1 MPAQNPNEKIRKFES
16 CLSESARHCI
26 LTIFNNHSRNV
37 PNPVIWIT
45 GGEGTLKE
53 HLWRVAISSLR
64 NCLMRTLNR
73 DGGPN
78 ICITG
83 IEETEQHALT
93 IQQQQLFL
101 VSDIIRV
108 ISNAS

>member
-1 MPAQNPNEKIRKFES
+1 
-16 CLSESARHCI
+16 
-26 LTIFNNHSRNV
+26 
-37 PNPVIWIT
+37 
-45 GGEGTLKE
+45 
-53 HLWRVAISSLR
+53 
-64 NCLMRTLNR
+64 MRTLNR

-83 IEETEQHALT
+83 IEETKQHALT